1 MLWQW
6 LCVICYTEGLIA
18 NDNKLSLKS
27 FTLIMTY
34 HQASQCRP
42 KPTSIMFEKGITH
55 VAFIP
60 LAIEREMLG
69 FSKVFSVLFCDN
81 KNNWNKYMYC

>member
-1 MLWQW
+1 
-6 LCVICYTEGLIA
+6 
-18 NDNKLSLKS
+18 
-27 FTLIMTY
+27 MTY

-42 KPTSIMFEKGITH
+42 KPTSTMFEKGITH

-81 KNNWNKYMYC
+81 KNN

>member
-1 MLWQW
+1 
-6 LCVICYTEGLIA
+6 
-18 NDNKLSLKS
+18 
-27 FTLIMTY
+27 
-34 HQASQCRP
+34 
-42 KPTSIMFEKGITH
+42 MFEKGITH

-81 KNNWNKYMYC
+81 KNN

>member
-1 MLWQW
+1 LNGT
-6 LCVICYTEGLIA
+6 VDY
-18 NDNKLSLKS
+18 SLKNIS
-27 FTLIMTY
+27 TFYT
-34 HQASQCRP
+34 

-81 KNNWNKYMYC
+81 KNN